1 MPDKNNQKDKS
12 PYIMREV
19 DPEVEAKV
27 DELMTGEAP
36 RPVITPTVFKP
47 DEKDMDSQSAPLL
60 PGEKLPN
67 FDKKEAPKADSP
79 AQTPGLVKPEVP
91 QEPLK
96 DEIGVEDPSTS
107 AAVDEIVS
115 EESSRLLA
123 IDDAKAEL
131 SAGGLALKNKS
142 LFGKIKTKLADF
154 WSNPIKRNSTLAIA
168 FVTIVAVAVVPTSR
182 YFTLNTV
189 GVRASTSFK
198 IVDEKTGQPL
208 KNVEVSIG
216 DKTSKTDKEGLAK
229 LEKIKLGPQEII
241 ASKPAFADSTQKITV
256 GWGSNPLGDIKL
268 TAVGSR
274 YTFSVTDFLS
284 DKPVVG
290 AEAISG
296 EASAVAND
304 KGEIVLVVPD
314 EKEGTVEV
322 QVLAENYRTETLSL
336 AVGEKNPQNL
346 KLVPSRKQAFVSKRS
361 GNFDLYKIDVDGKNE
376 EKVLAGTGSEKSEGM
391 IIMPH
396 SKKDIVA
403 FVSTRGD
410 KYNRDGFA
418 LSSLSLVDLKTNE
431 ALDIAQSERI
441 QLIDFIDDK
450 LIFVKISEGE
460 SAASPNRHK
469 LISYDVE
476 SGQEKELASTNYFN
490 DITSA
495 NGLIYYAPAVYQ
507 VNGAVGL
514 YRIKPDGTDKYS
526 IFGEEVWNI
535 FRTSYDK
542 ISASVQQNWYEYN
555 LTTSQFSKSGGAP
568 PVLKSRVY
576 ADSPNKAKSV
586 WVDDR
591 DGKGVLL
598 LHDTESN
605 EDDQILKTQSG
616 LSNPIRWLDDQHVV
630 YRVSNNSETADYVI
644 NVDGGEPR
652 KIADVTNTAGLDR
665 WYYY

>member
-1 MPDKNNQKDKS
+1 MPDKTNPKDKS
-12 PYIMREV
+12 PYVMREV

-36 RPVITPTVFKP
+36 KPVITPSVVKP
-47 DEKDMDSQSAPLL
+47 DEEAIDSQSAPLL

-67 FDKKEAPKADSP
+67 FDQKSAPKDLPQQVPEPAKTEAP
-79 AQTPGLVKPEVP
+79 G
-91 QEPLK
+91 EPLK
-96 DEIGVEDPSTS
+96 DEIGVEDKSTNE
-107 AAVDEIVS
+107 AVDEIVS
-115 EESSRLLA
+115 EESNRLLA

-142 LFGKIKTKLADF
+142 LIGKIKAKLADF
-154 WSNPIKRNSTLAIA
+154 WSNPIKRNSTLAIV
-168 FVTIVAVAVVPTSR
+168 FVAIVAVAVVPTSR
-182 YFTLNTV
+182 YFTLNMV
-189 GVRASTSFK
+189 GIRASTSFN

-216 DKTSKTDKEGLAK
+216 DKTSKTDKEGHAK

-241 ASKPAFADSTQKITV
+241 ASKPAFADSTQNVTV

-274 YTFSVTDFLS
+274 YTVNVADFLS
-284 DKPVVG
+284 DKPIAG

-314 EKEGTVEV
+314 EKEGSVDV
-322 QVLAENYRTETLSL
+322 QILAENYRTETLSL

-346 KLVPSRKQAFVSKRS
+346 KLVPVRKQAFVSKRS
-361 GNFDLYKIDVDGKNE
+361 GNYDLYKIDVDGKNE

-418 LSSLSLVDLKTNE
+418 LSSLSLVDLETNE

-526 IFGEEVWNI
+526 IFGEEVWNLL
-535 FRTSYDK
+535 RTNYDK
-542 ISASVQQNWYEYN
+542 ISASVQQSWYEYN

-568 PVLKSRVY
+568 AVLKSRVY
-576 ADSPNKAKSV
+576 ADSPNKKKSV
-586 WVDDR
+586 WVDER

-598 LHDTESN
+598 LHNTESN

-616 LSNPIRWLDDQHVV
+616 LSNPVRWLDNEHVI

-644 NVDGGEPR
+644 NINGGEPR